1 MHRDIGLLE
10 VISKLFEN
18 GEYFGPLPVGV
29 ANVELVTSETVRIT
43 FTNKVDCNLLCRI
56 AIEEGYS
63 IDAGGYSLR
72 IVDKGHIIARVGS
85 RSDPGADFNIFIY
98 LFPASG
104 VMSLYMRSVAISHK
118 ILDPQTN
125 KVSVER
131 LLGYNQKIV
140 RLVEKYRK
148 SRYQNLIEKLE
159 V

>member
-63 IDAGGYSLR
+63 IDAGRYSLR